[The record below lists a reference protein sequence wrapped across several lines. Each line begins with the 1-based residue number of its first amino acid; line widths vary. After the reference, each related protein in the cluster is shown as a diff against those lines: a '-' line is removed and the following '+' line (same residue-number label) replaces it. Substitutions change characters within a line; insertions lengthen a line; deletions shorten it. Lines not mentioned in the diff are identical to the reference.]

1 MLIKAIIIALVAAML
16 VSLFTAMYYL
26 VKDQGRTNRTLK
38 ALTWRISIWVVLFAF
53 LAIGA
58 YTGFIK
64 PSVSIRPRWAA
75 QPAGQSTGDPTGE
88 RNGESTSR
96 SQPQQ

>member
-1 MLIKAIIIALVAAML
+1 MLIKTIIILLVVAML
-16 VSLFTAMYYL
+16 VSLFMGMYYL

-64 PSVSIRPRWAA
+64 PSDSIKPQWARH
-75 QPAGQSTGDPTGE
+75 PSGQSASP
-88 RNGESTSR
+88 R
-96 SQPQQ
+96 